1 VNHAGTKKSP
11 DPRRVVVLSNRVI
24 DFGERR
30 IVAGINAGSDFI
42 SSSSSPELVRG
53 PGAYQATKRLEAA

>member
-11 DPRRVVVLSNRVI
+11 GVVVLSNRVV
-24 DFGERR
+24 DFGEHHV
-30 IVAGINAGSDFI
+30 IAGTNAGSDFI
-42 SSSSSPELVRG
+42 SSSPTPELVRG